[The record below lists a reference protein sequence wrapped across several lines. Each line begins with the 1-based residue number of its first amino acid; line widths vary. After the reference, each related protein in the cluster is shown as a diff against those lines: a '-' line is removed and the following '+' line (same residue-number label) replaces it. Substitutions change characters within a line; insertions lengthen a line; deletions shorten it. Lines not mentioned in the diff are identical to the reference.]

1 MGIGIL
7 TVVVAFFLFISKQ
20 KQARQLDTLDV
31 DIQIDEIDWEADIR
45 VEQIDKNFEFFFKK
59 KNMT

>member
-31 DIQIDEIDWEADIR
+31 DI
-45 VEQIDKNFEFFFKK
+45 
-59 KNMT
+59 

>member
-31 DIQIDEIDWEADIR
+31 DIQIDEIDWDADIR